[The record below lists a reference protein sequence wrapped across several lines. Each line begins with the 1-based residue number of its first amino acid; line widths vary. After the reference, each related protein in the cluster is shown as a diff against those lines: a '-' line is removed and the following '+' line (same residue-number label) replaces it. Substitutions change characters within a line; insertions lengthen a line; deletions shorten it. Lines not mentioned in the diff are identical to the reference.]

1 MSVCLQVTGLH
12 TFSAKKIFLFF
23 GYVGNCKKDFSK
35 FNFPLSISTEQIFL
49 SLSFLFSF
57 WFIGQGVWASLH
69 ARLTSIVSSP
79 VRSIWQAGHPRRN
92 KGIHKISLLTHLCIS
107 KSKTLKSKSVQLL
120 EIQKLKQRG
129 QRNLTCLRRNSPPIP
144 STMFL
149 DIRNQHYIFLRSP
162 WSFLHSL
169 FITTRWPAHFPHT
182 SPPLEN

>member
-57 WFIGQGVWASLH
+57 RQAYTHGSP
-69 ARLTSIVSSP
+69 RLFPSP